1 MMRKLIQIGLLC
13 LMSVDAQSQA
23 AEPGPQ
29 GTWKYLRAFNFVHV
43 DAQDRVFQCRFD
55 TDFNVQFATAR
66 YQAGGSI
73 EWTPVRFFSLYGQEV
88 VIPDRN
94 WGINTMEVR
103 ARIMFLTVP
112 KLNGEGTERQE
123 YDKVATL
130 PTICE
135 HYRQIAFEE

>member
-1 MMRKLIQIGLLC
+1 MMKKLIQAGLLGLLC
-13 LMSVDAQSQA
+13 VGVPSQA
-23 AEPGPQ
+23 AEQSAQ

-43 DAQDRVFQCRFD
+43 DAENRVFQCRFD
-55 TDFNVQFATAR
+55 TDFNVQFATAL
-66 YQAGGSI
+66 YQSDGSI

-88 VIPDRN
+88 VIPDRG

-112 KLNGEGTERQE
+112 RTNGDGTERQE